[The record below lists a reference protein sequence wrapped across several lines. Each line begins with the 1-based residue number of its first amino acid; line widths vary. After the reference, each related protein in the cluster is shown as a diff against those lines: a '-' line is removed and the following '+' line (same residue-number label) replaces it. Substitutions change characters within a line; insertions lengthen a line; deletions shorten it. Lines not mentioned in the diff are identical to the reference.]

1 MNKIRKKNGYWI
13 PTENEWYKAAYYD
26 PTLNNGSG
34 GYWSYATRSNTI
46 PTPVSANAVGDGSA
60 GNVGNFA
67 NFNAGADWNNQDG
80 NVTTVGTNGGPSY
93 YGTYDQSGNVLE
105 WNDLAVATDSSRGLR
120 GGVWNG
126 SLAFGLSSSIR
137 GTFDPSDENIFIG
150 FRLSSSLNPLNLP
163 NFVTVGNPG
172 NNNDATGY
180 GAVDYTYQ
188 IGKYEVTNNEYVEF
202 LNAVA
207 STDTYGLYNSNM
219 SSEARGGIIRSG
231 SSGSY
236 TYSTKPNM
244 GNKPVNYVSWFD
256 CARYCNWLSNGKP
269 TGPQNKTTTESGVYP
284 LYGKTTSSVA
294 KNLFKINSNIARSA
308 TLPFNVMGSPGD
320 KKVYLAWSPPKNIPI
335 SSINNYQIQYSTD
348 NGISW
353 TTYNKPQSTDTSCVV
368 FGLTN
373 NILYIFRVAAIT
385 NLSEGSYS
393 VPSIPIT
400 PSDVSMDMY
409 VSLNNNTL
417 GAISSI
423 AQNPVTTSISVYERP
438 NGIAVNK
445 NTNKIYISYGNNIGI
460 IDMLS
465 NTIVKTIPWSNSI
478 YQLVINY
485 ANNRIYGIDAVI
497 GRNRIVV
504 IDGNTD
510 SITGTIS
517 VGNNPFH
524 IAMNNITNKLY
535 VINNASNNMSIINCN
550 TNTVI
555 NTVSVPNDPI
565 SININD
571 QTNKIYIVHNLSV
584 SPYTAS
590 ISIIDGNTDSII
602 TNFTPSNFRN
612 DRSSIAINKTTNK
625 IYIYNAATM
634 FIVDGNT
641 NLVTQQITNPL
652 GGVAWSSGIP
662 GAVDE
667 TKNYIY
673 ISTDN
678 SLWVF
683 DANSNTFVSNLLPT
697 LYTSSLVSNFRHIVW
712 DSITDKLYGTVDA
725 VLGSDPRNR
734 IVIMDSQNIAKFRS
748 ITSVGT
754 NPIGIGVNRTTK
766 KAYIANGGGNSI
778 SVIDTNTNTVIKTIP
793 VGISPFSVAINEKNN
808 RIYVLNT
815 GAPVSVSV
823 IDGTTD
829 TISDTLSLPSSLCR
843 HMCINPITNKLYVPI
858 NNTTIVVDTITNTIV
873 KTITLS
879 NGPLAF
885 VGVDF
890 ISNKIYVKTL
900 WNKIVN
906 VIDGNND
913 TVLESISVPNNNF
926 CGWLQTNSFI
936 NRSYL
941 SDQSDGDIDIVHHK
955 QPVPLTYQYPRITS
969 MNSNT
974 YRVIGIDNYSK
985 IYAVSTNPSIRI
997 IDTNNENEAIVQNV
1011 IVPSVAN
1018 YISTIM

>member
-1 MNKIRKKNGYWI
+1 MKIRKREGYWI

-34 GYWSYATRSNTI
+34 GYWLYATRSNTA
-46 PTPVSANAVGDGSA
+46 PTPVSANSVGDGSA

-67 NFNAGADWNNQDG
+67 NYDRRADWNGQDG
-80 NVTTVGTNGGPSY
+80 NVTTVGSNGGPSY

-105 WNDLAVATDSSRGLR
+105 WNDFAGLSLGLR
-120 GGVWNG
+120 GGDWSG
-126 SLAFGLSSSIR
+126 SSAFALSPSSR
-137 GTFDPSDENIFIG
+137 STVDPSLEINLIG
-150 FRLSSSLNPLNLP
+150 FRLASFLNPLNLP

-172 NNNDATGY
+172 NNNDTTGY
-180 GAVDYTYQ
+180 GSVNYTYQ
-188 IGKYEVTNNEYVEF
+188 IGTYEVTNNEYVEF

-207 STDTYGLYNSNM
+207 ANDTHNLYRADM
-219 SSEARGGIIRSG
+219 TSEVRGGIIRSG

-244 GNKPVNYVSWFD
+244 GNKPVIFVSWFD

-269 TGPQNKTTTESGVYP
+269 TGPQDKTTTESGIYP

-294 KNLFKINSNIARSA
+294 KNPFKINSNIAQSA
-308 TLPFNVMGSPGD
+308 TLPLNVMGSPGD
-320 KKVYLAWSPPKNIPI
+320 KKVYLAWSPPRNIPI

-423 AQNPVTTSISVYERP
+423 AQNPVTTSISIYEWPR
-438 NGIAVNK
+438 GIAVNK

-478 YQLVINY
+478 SELVINY
-485 ANNRIYGIDAVI
+485 TNNRIYGIDAVT

-510 SITGTIS
+510 TITGTIS
-517 VGNNPFH
+517 VGNNPFR
-524 IAMNNITNKLY
+524 IATNNITNKLY
-535 VINNASNNMSIINCN
+535 VINNASNNMSVINCN

-555 NTVSVPNDPI
+555 NTVGISNGPI
-565 SININD
+565 SISIND
-571 QTNKIYIVHNLSV
+571 QTNKIYIAHNN
-584 SPYTAS
+584 AS

-602 TNFTPSNFRN
+602 TNFTPTPSNF
-612 DRSSIAINKTTNK
+612 SYGSASIAINRTSNK
-625 IYIYNAATM
+625 IYIYNSATM

-652 GGVAWSSGIP
+652 GGVASGSGIP

-667 TKNYIY
+667 TKNYVY
-673 ISTDN
+673 ISSTN
-678 SLWVF
+678 GNLWVF

-697 LYTSSLVSNFRHIVW
+697 LYTSSTVSSFRHIIW
-712 DSITDKLYGTVDA
+712 DSITDKLYGTVGA
-725 VLGSDPRNR
+725 VFPGSDPRNR
-734 IVIMDSQNIAKFRS
+734 IVIMDSKNIAKFRS

-815 GAPVSVSV
+815 GATGSISI

-829 TISDTLSLPSSLCR
+829 TISDTLSLPSGLCR
-843 HMCINPITNKLYVPI
+843 HMCINPITNKLYIPI
-858 NNTTIVVDTITNTIV
+858 GNTTIVVDTITNTIV

-890 ISNKIYVKTL
+890 ISNKIYVKTP
-900 WNKIVN
+900 WNKIIN

-985 IYAVSTNPSIRI
+985 IYAVSTDQTIRI
-997 IDTNNENEAIVQNV
+997 IDTDKENEGIVQNV
-1011 IVPSVAN
+1011 MIPSAAN